1 MSYVGFIQYTS
12 MYWTSQWSPNQ
23 WGMLVQNTDLL
34 YASCNCTSHSDQW
47 GNWGMARLNGAFEIA
62 HCITKE
68 PRQLK
73 QIPCNRNAQFGIVR
87 ATMRCNG
94 SEPMFQRFDLHVYYC
109 AHHFYRIT
117 SDKRLLS
124 TSTSILRTPPLSF
137 LPLPQILLKI
147 QTWHNLSNL
156 TIGN

>member
-1 MSYVGFIQYTS
+1 MQ
-12 MYWTSQWSPNQ
+12 
-23 WGMLVQNTDLL
+23 L
-34 YASCNCTSHSDQW
+34 YHCTSHSDQW

-87 ATMRCNG
+87 ATMHCNG

-109 AHHFYRIT
+109 AHHYYRIIT
-117 SDKRLLS
+117 ASVCFPPPPVFHLHQYS
-124 TSTSILRTPPLSF
+124 THTIFVPFATPF
-137 LPLPQILLKI
+137 AQ
-147 QTWHNLSNL
+147 NSNL
-156 TIGN
+156 APLVKSNNWKLSEAPVKN